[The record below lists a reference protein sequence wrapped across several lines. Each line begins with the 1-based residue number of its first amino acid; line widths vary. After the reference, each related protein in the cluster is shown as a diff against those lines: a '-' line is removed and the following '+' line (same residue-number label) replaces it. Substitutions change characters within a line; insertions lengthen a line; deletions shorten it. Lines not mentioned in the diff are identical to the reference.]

1 MLAATLPHDQKQMLG
16 ERLYH
21 LIQDIQPSLVG
32 KVTGMLLE
40 LNKADILHLLESPE
54 ALHAKVD
61 EAVAV
66 YKAYLAKEATKNT
79 VTIIYAEEK
88 HEKIGISWA
97 KK

>member
-1 MLAATLPHDQKQMLG
+1 MLAATPPQDQKQMLG

-21 LIQDIQPSLVG
+21 LIQDMQPSLVG

-40 LNKADILHLLESPE
+40 LDNVEILHLLESPE

-66 YKAYLAKEATKNT
+66 YKAYLAKEAIKNT
-79 VTIIYAEEK
+79 VTITFAEER
-88 HEKIGISWA
+88 HEKVGIS
-97 KK
+97 